1 MARTKDVNVTP
12 EQEEKMTQEV
22 MASFQSSAYGKSD
35 ERDYSPLFGELDDA
49 ASVNSEA
56 ATNAQSSNMERQPTN
71 EFQLPPNPQK
81 RISGKQ
87 RKATLEEY
95 QQTFLQVP
103 RIDDRKPV
111 FVSSDVR
118 DRLDRVVRIL
128 GGRRMSVSGIIEN
141 IVRHHLS
148 LYEEDFD
155 AWRKL

>member
-1 MARTKDVNVTP
+1 MARTKETNLTP
-12 EQEEKMTQEV
+12 EQQEKMTQEV
-22 MASFQSSAYGKSD
+22 MASLQPSVYGKGQAPKCSSFFD
-35 ERDYSPLFGELDDA
+35 EAENSTLGTQVENVDA
-49 ASVNSEA
+49 PPD
-56 ATNAQSSNMERQPTN
+56 MEDKPTN
-71 EFQLPPNPQK
+71 EAQSPPNPQK

-95 QQTFLQVP
+95 QQTFLLVP

-111 FVSSDVR
+111 FVSSEMR

-141 IVRHHLS
+141 IVRHHVN
-148 LYEEDFD
+148 LYEEDFE

>member
-1 MARTKDVNVTP
+1 V
-12 EQEEKMTQEV
+12 
-22 MASFQSSAYGKSD
+22 
-35 ERDYSPLFGELDDA
+35 
-49 ASVNSEA
+49 A
-56 ATNAQSSNMERQPTN
+56 ATTPSREEASTHEAQS
-71 EFQLPPNPQK
+71 PPNPQK

-148 LYEEDFD
+148 LYEEDFE

>member
-1 MARTKDVNVTP
+1 MR
-12 EQEEKMTQEV
+12 
-22 MASFQSSAYGKSD
+22 
-35 ERDYSPLFGELDDA
+35 
-49 ASVNSEA
+49 
-56 ATNAQSSNMERQPTN
+56 
-71 EFQLPPNPQK
+71 LPC
-81 RISGKQ
+81 ISGKQ

-148 LYEEDFD
+148 LYEEDFE